1 MSIELVG
8 WVAVVLTQVFW
19 FPNISKILRTRDVD
33 GYSLT
38 AWPIMLLGLSCWLAY
53 FAVKGDA
60 VGIVANVS
68 GVTGAGITTASIWF
82 CGLRKGEDAA
92 SRRDQSCARA
102 AIAAWR
108 AAHDGTV
115 ITPITPRILSTGR

>member
-1 MSIELVG
+1 VSIELVG

-38 AWPIMLLGLSCWLAY
+38 AWVIMLVGLSCWLAY
-53 FAVKGDA
+53 FTVKGDV

-68 GVTGAGITTASIWF
+68 GVTGAGVTTACIWF
-82 CGLRKGEDAA
+82 WGRGKAKTPHLIETNTLPVQPSSLGEPLTT
-92 SRRDQSCARA
+92 DQ
-102 AIAAWR
+102 
-108 AAHDGTV
+108 G
-115 ITPITPRILSTGR
+115 

>member
-38 AWPIMLLGLSCWLAY
+38 AWLIMLLGLSCWLAY

-68 GVTGAGITTASIWF
+68 GVTGAGITTACIWF
-82 CGLRKGEDAA
+82 WGRGKAKTPHLVETNSVPVQASLLGEPLTT
-92 SRRDQSCARA
+92 DQ
-102 AIAAWR
+102 
-108 AAHDGTV
+108 G
-115 ITPITPRILSTGR
+115 

>member
-19 FPNISKILRTRDVD
+19 FPNISKILRSRDVD

-38 AWPIMLLGLSCWLAY
+38 AWLIMLAGLSCWLAY
-53 FAVKGDA
+53 FTVKGDA

-68 GVTGAGITTASIWF
+68 GVTGAGITTACIWF
-82 CGLRKGEDAA
+82 WGRGKAKTPHLVETNSVPVPSSLLGEPLTTD
-92 SRRDQSCARA
+92 R
-102 AIAAWR
+102 
-108 AAHDGTV
+108 G
-115 ITPITPRILSTGR
+115 

>member
-38 AWPIMLLGLSCWLAY
+38 AWLIMLVGLSCWLAY
-53 FAVKGDA
+53 FTVKGDV

-68 GVTGAGITTASIWF
+68 GVTGAGVTTACIWF
-82 CGLRKGEDAA
+82 WGRGKAKTPHLIETNTLPVQPSSLGEPLTT
-92 SRRDQSCARA
+92 DQ
-102 AIAAWR
+102 
-108 AAHDGTV
+108 G
-115 ITPITPRILSTGR
+115 

>member
-38 AWPIMLLGLSCWLAY
+38 AWLIMLCGLSCWLAY
-53 FAVKGDA
+53 FVAKGDV
-60 VGIVANVS
+60 VGMVANIS
-68 GVTGAGITTASIWF
+68 GVTGAGITTACIWYW
-82 CGLRKGEDAA
+82 GRGKAKEPRVAETVSVPSHGPALSEALTT
-92 SRRDQSCARA
+92 DQ
-102 AIAAWR
+102 
-108 AAHDGTV
+108 G
-115 ITPITPRILSTGR
+115 

>member
-33 GYSLT
+33 GYSLI
-38 AWPIMLLGLSCWLAY
+38 AWVIMLCGLSCWLLY
-53 FAVKGDA
+53 FAAKGDV

-68 GVTGAGITTASIWF
+68 GVTGAGITTACIWF
-82 CGLRKGEDAA
+82 WGRGRRRSPHPKVSPSAA
-92 SRRDQSCARA
+92 SLLSAEPLTTDQ
-102 AIAAWR
+102 
-108 AAHDGTV
+108 G
-115 ITPITPRILSTGR
+115 

>member
-38 AWPIMLLGLSCWLAY
+38 AWLIMLVGLSCWLAY
-53 FAVKGDA
+53 FTVKGDA

-68 GVTGAGITTASIWF
+68 GVTGAGVTTACIWF
-82 CGLRKGEDAA
+82 WGRGKAKTPHLIETNTLPGQPSSLGEPLTT
-92 SRRDQSCARA
+92 DQ
-102 AIAAWR
+102 
-108 AAHDGTV
+108 G
-115 ITPITPRILSTGR
+115 

>member
-38 AWPIMLLGLSCWLAY
+38 AWLIMLVGLSCWLAY
-53 FAVKGDA
+53 FTVKGDV

-68 GVTGAGITTASIWF
+68 GVTGAGVTTACIWF
-82 CGLRKGEDAA
+82 WGRGKAKTPHLIETKTLPVQPSSLGEPLTT
-92 SRRDQSCARA
+92 DQ
-102 AIAAWR
+102 
-108 AAHDGTV
+108 G
-115 ITPITPRILSTGR
+115 